1 MGNVTLCVVAWVVVW
16 PLLFVVAV
24 FVWRAIYQRWR
35 RDQDERETAQA
46 LARVADELQKLDERL
61 NE

>member
-1 MGNVTLCVVAWVVVW
+1 MDNVTLCVVAWVIVW
-16 PLLFVVAV
+16 PFLLTVAV
-24 FVWRAIYQRWR
+24 FAYRAIYQRLR

-46 LARVADELQKLDERL
+46 LARVADERRKIEERL